1 MKRPAAWLAGLL
13 LMLIVA
19 LAWKGALVAA
29 PELPATVR
37 PGDFDPHRA
46 LSRLQRILGDQR
58 PHPVDSA
65 ANDSVRERLLT
76 ELRAIGLAPR
86 VTDDWAC
93 NGSPIS
99 RTVSCARVRNVVAT
113 IGSAAGRHVL
123 VASHYDSTPAGP
135 GAADD
140 GIGVA
145 SALEIA
151 ALLKDRPPPRPVTFL
166 FDEGEEAGLLGA
178 KAFLEHDPLAA
189 RVDSVLNLEA
199 RGVTGPAIMFETSR
213 PNGAAVAAYARA
225 AVRPVANSLTADIYR
240 LIPNSTDVTVFAA
253 RPWTMLN
260 FAIIGNE
267 TRYHSPGDTLAALDP
282 RSVRHMGVEALAAVR
297 TLAKAEPKARGER
310 VYADLLGRGIV
321 GLPIGV
327 GLTLLAALLPGFGWA
342 AWRRRGGTGRGAAI
356 IAAALVASV
365 ASAFLAQTLLGL
377 LRPGEF
383 SRAHPEVIAVAVDVT
398 ALAVAL
404 AILIRLGRP
413 LARDR
418 LRRAFWLVFLL
429 LGALLALVASGTS
442 IFFLAPPIVALGGMA
457 LEPRLRGAE
466 RAAALIAWAL
476 LFLSW
481 APLLHLGEV
490 LLGFDGGWI
499 FAFIAALLVL
509 PVLIECKPLIDRTPR
524 AWSVGGVAL
533 AALAGW
539 AAVALSPAY
548 SPDRKQQFRIE
559 YGWDSDARRGS
570 WAVVNDG
577 AALPRAFAA
586 FRPNVEVPWSP
597 SKRWAAD
604 APPMPLSPPSLKTVS
619 EAPIPYRRW
628 RLLTGGADS
637 VLLLA
642 PPEAALREV
651 RVMGSGA
658 SFGRGKA
665 KDPFTLRCV
674 GRSCD
679 GLVFDL
685 LADRPATD
693 AKLIGVRRGLP
704 ADAAPLLRAR
714 PRTAGPQYAPDQSF
728 AVTKVRP

>member
-1 MKRPAAWLAGLL
+1 LGLL
-13 LMLIVA
+13 LLLVAA
-19 LAWKGALVAA
+19 LAAKGALVTV
-29 PELPATVR
+29 PDVLATAK
-37 PGDFDPHRA
+37 PGEFDTARA
-46 LSRLQRILGDQR
+46 LARLQRILGDQR

-65 ANDSVRERLLT
+65 ANDAVRERLIA
-76 ELRAIGLAPR
+76 ELRAIGLSPR

-93 NGSPIS
+93 NGSPNS
-99 RTVSCARVRNVVAT
+99 RTVSCARVRNVVAS
-113 IGSAAGRHVL
+113 IGPAAGRHLL

-145 SALEIA
+145 VALETA
-151 ALLKDRPPPRPVTFL
+151 ALLKDRGLARPVTFL

-189 RVDSVLNLEA
+189 RVDSVINIEA

-267 TRYHSPGDTLAALDP
+267 TRYHSPGDILAALDP
-282 RSVRHMGVEALAAVR
+282 RSVRHMGVEALAATR
-297 TLAKAEPKARGER
+297 ALAAVEPDRRAELI
-310 VYADLLGRGIV
+310 YTDLLGRGIV
-321 GLPIGV
+321 SLP
-327 GLTLLAALLPGFGWA
+327 LLAGLALLTALLLGFGWIA
-342 AWRRRGGTGRGAAI
+342 RRRRGGAGRAVATVGAA
-356 IAAALVASV
+356 LLASA

-383 SRAHPEVIAVAVDVT
+383 SRAHPEAIAAAVDLT
-398 ALAVAL
+398 ALAAAL
-404 AILIRLGRP
+404 AVLVRLARP

-418 LRRAFWLVFLL
+418 LRPAFWLVFLL
-429 LGALLALVASGTS
+429 LGGLLAFVAPGTS
-442 IFFLAPPIVALGGMA
+442 IFFLAPPLAALAGMA
-457 LEPRLRGAE
+457 LEPRLPGAE
-466 RAAALIAWAL
+466 RVASLLAWAL

-490 LLGFDGGWI
+490 LLGFAGGWI
-499 FAFIAALLVL
+499 FALIAALLVL
-509 PVLIECKPLIDRTPR
+509 PVLIECKPLLNRVPR
-524 AWSVGGVAL
+524 AWSVGGVTL

-539 AAVALSPAY
+539 TAVALAPAY
-548 SPDRKQQFRIE
+548 SQDRKQQFRVE
-559 YGWDSDARRGS
+559 YGWDADARRGS
-570 WAVVNDG
+570 WAVVSDG

-586 FRPNVEVPWSP
+586 FRRNREVAWSP
-597 SKRWAAD
+597 LKRWAAD
-604 APPMPLSPPSLKTVS
+604 APPLPLPPPSMKIVS
-619 EAPIPYRRW
+619 EAPTPYRR
-628 RLLTGGADS
+628 RLLLTGGADA

-651 RVMGSGA
+651 RVRGSRA
-658 SFGRGKA
+658 SFGRGKP
-665 KDPFTLRCV
+665 KDPYTLRCV
-674 GRSCD
+674 GRSCE

-685 LADRPATD
+685 LADTPPAE

-704 ADAAPLLRAR
+704 TEAEPLLRAR
-714 PRTAGPQYAPDQSF
+714 PRTAEPQYAPDQSF
-728 AVTKVRP
+728 AVTKVLL